1 MIKSFN
7 ILLWPLSILYGGI
20 AGLRRLYFELFD
32 LRTETEIP
40 TVIVGNLTV
49 GGTGKT
55 PMVLYVG
62 SILKD
67 HFRLAILSRGYG
79 RKTKGFY
86 EVFED
91 SLSEEIGD
99 EPREIKLQSPD
110 LSVFVSENRL
120 DGIAKIHELHGD
132 TNLVVMDDG
141 FQHLPLRGKVN
152 IILCNYHRPFYDD
165 FVMPAGRLREFKSA
179 VKGVDIMVVTKCP
192 PELTNSDA
200 ADMRVVLNHYS
211 ERVFFA
217 TYKMSEPNL
226 VFGKGALKSGDKVI
240 LVTGIADGKKV
251 KDGLGNLDIVKHFEY
266 GDHTNFGMAELREW
280 KKFSEDFEVTQ
291 LVMTRKDWMRVKDLT
306 SNLTEFGEL
315 TMYEV
320 HTEVSFL
327 FEEAETF
334 KKVLIDLI

>member
-55 PMVLYVG
+55 PMVLYLG
-62 SILKD
+62 AILKD
-67 HFRLAILSRGYG
+67 HFQLAILSRGYG
-79 RKTKGFY
+79 RKTKGFF
-86 EVFED
+86 EVLED
-91 SLSEEIGD
+91 SLAEEIGD
-99 EPREIKLQSPD
+99 EPREIKLQKPE
-110 LSVFVSENRL
+110 LLVFVSENRL
-120 DGIAKIHELHGD
+120 EGIEKIHQLHED
-132 TNLVVMDDG
+132 VNLVVLDDG

-179 VKGVDIMVVTKCP
+179 VKGVDLMVVTKCP
-192 PELTNSDA
+192 SELTKSESEA
-200 ADMRVVLNHYS
+200 MKEVLRNYC

-217 TYKMSEPNL
+217 SYLMSEPKL
-226 VFGKGALKSGDKVI
+226 VLGKGKMAVGDRAI
-240 LVTGIADGKKV
+240 LVTGIAEGGKV
-251 KDGLGNLDIVKHFEY
+251 KEGLGNFDIVKHFNY
-266 GDHTNFGMAELREW
+266 GDHTNFGLVELREW
-280 KKFSEDFEVTQ
+280 IKYSQDFEVRH
-291 LVMTRKDWMRVKDLT
+291 LLMTRKDWMRVRDLT
-306 SNLTEFGEL
+306 SSTGEIGEL
-315 TMYEV
+315 SMYEV

-327 FEEAETF
+327 FDESETF

>member
-32 LRTETEIP
+32 LRSETEIP

-55 PMVLYVG
+55 PMVVYLG

-67 HFRLAILSRGYG
+67 HFQLAILSRGYG
-79 RKTKGFY
+79 RKSKGFF
-86 EVFED
+86 EVLEH
-91 SLSEEIGD
+91 SLAEEIGD
-99 EPREIKLQSPD
+99 EPREIKLQKPE
-110 LSVFVSENRL
+110 LPVFVSENRL
-120 DGIAKIHELHGD
+120 DGIGKIHDLHQD
-132 TNLVVMDDG
+132 VNLVVLDDG

-192 PELTNSDA
+192 SELTRSESEG
-200 ADMRVVLNHYS
+200 MKQVLHHYS
-211 ERVFFA
+211 QQVFFA
-217 TYKMSEPNL
+217 TYRMSEPKL
-226 VFGKGALKSGDKVI
+226 VLGERLLKTGDKAI
-240 LVTGIADGKKV
+240 LVTGIADGIKV
-251 KDGLGNLDIVKHFEY
+251 KEGLHGFEIVKHFEY
-266 GDHTNFGMAELREW
+266 GDHTNFGMLELREW
-280 KKFSEDFEVTQ
+280 IKYSQDFEVKH
-291 LVMTRKDWMRVKDLT
+291 LLMTRKDWMRVKDLT
-306 SNLTEFGEL
+306 SNCSELGEL
-315 TMYEV
+315 NIYEV